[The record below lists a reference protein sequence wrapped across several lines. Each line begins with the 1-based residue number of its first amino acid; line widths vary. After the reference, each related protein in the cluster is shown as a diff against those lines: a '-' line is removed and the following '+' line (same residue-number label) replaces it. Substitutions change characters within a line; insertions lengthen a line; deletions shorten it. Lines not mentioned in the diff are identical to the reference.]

1 MASEFDETSPELPV
15 DELRNGFPHVSAAG
29 GAMMAQAAVVCLDHQ
44 GHKSGVRFRVIGDL
58 AGSFV
63 LTWCEAIDDK
73 ARRFWR
79 DMDEAAEQGAYGI
92 AILLIRALTG
102 LTMIERSCKGTGFDW
117 WLGNEDNLFQAK
129 ARLEVSG
136 ILHSS
141 LGRINSRLKA
151 RIAQTRQSDALD
163 LPAYVVVGE
172 FSGPRAKVIKR

>member
-1 MASEFDETSPELPV
+1 MASEFEETSRALSV
-15 DELRNGFPHVSAAG
+15 DELRSGFPHVPVAG

-136 ILHSS
+136 ILRGS

-151 RIAQTRQSDALD
+151 RIAQTRQSDDLN
-163 LPAYVVVGE
+163 LPAYVVVVE
-172 FSGPRAKVIKR
+172 FGGPRAKVVER